1 MKPILNFENGYVTI
15 ELSPFQCAS
24 LAKACHFAS
33 EKSLEQDIDF
43 WRTLAALFHAC
54 TIVGFAQ
61 WHMCGPDLEAL
72 LEQLAMLN
80 LGKENNNDEP
90 KDRLN
95 GHKH

>member
-33 EKSLEQDIDF
+33 EKSVEPDIDA

-54 TIVGFAQ
+54 TVVGLTQ
-61 WHMCGPDLEAL
+61 WQMSKSELEEL
-72 LEQLAMLN
+72 FEQLARLN
-80 LGKENNNDEP
+80 LGRDDHSEHS
-90 KDRLN
+90 DRQN
-95 GHKH
+95 GHKR

>member
-1 MKPILNFENGYVTI
+1 MKPMLNFKNGYVTI

-33 EKSLEQDIDF
+33 EQSFDPEIEV
-43 WRTLAALFHAC
+43 WRTLAVLFHAC
-54 TIVGFAQ
+54 TIVGYAQ

-80 LGKENNNDEP
+80 LGRDSHNDH
-90 KDRLN
+90 KDSSN

>member
-1 MKPILNFENGYVTI
+1 MKPTLNFENGYVII

-33 EKSLEQDIDF
+33 EHSYDVDIDF

-54 TIVGFAQ
+54 TIAGFAQ
-61 WHMCGPDLEAL
+61 WQMSSPDLEAL

-80 LGKENNNDEP
+80 LRRNDDDD
-90 KDRLN
+90 KSRLN